1 VPAIITKTPI
11 FDTRH
16 LVLTAEAAKRRFDRL
31 KLDRVALLLLQ
42 DAPRPEDRDPEA
54 LACGTATRRNAIR
67 IWQLSE
73 EADLG
78 RLLAINVHPAP
89 PRMLRNA
96 VAIAA
101 TRIEAVL
108 RAAGDR
114 VGTVAAVGA
123 PQREPLARVL
133 DLPHVPDWNETIRL
147 GAMEVAMIYH
157 PSPRCRAYN
166 PGGPGA
172 AAVPLLRRWLKAA

>member
-1 VPAIITKTPI
+1 
-11 FDTRH
+11 
-16 LVLTAEAAKRRFDRL
+16 
-31 KLDRVALLLLQ
+31 
-42 DAPRPEDRDPEA
+42 
-54 LACGTATRRNAIR
+54 
-67 IWQLSE
+67 
-73 EADLG
+73 
-78 RLLAINVHPAP
+78 
-89 PRMLRNA
+89 

-133 DLPHVPDWNETIRL
+133 GLPHVPDWNETIRL
-147 GAMEVAMIYH
+147 GAIEVATIYH

-166 PGGPGA
+166 PGGPGG